1 MKITKRQL
9 RRIIKEEKQK
19 LLGEEFTAKDAIS
32 DSGDFDKVFND
43 ADIPKLAQA
52 TDGYFTPEEV
62 EEVKALFYK
71 IVSQNFPDAELID
84 IYKAL
89 GGTQG

>member
-1 MKITKRQL
+1 MKINKRQL

-19 LLGEEFTAKDAIS
+19 LLGEESTVKDAVS
-32 DSGDFDKVFND
+32 DSGDFDKVFNA

-52 TDGYFTPEEV
+52 TDGYLTPEEV

-71 IVSQNFPDAELID
+71 IVSQNFPDGELID
-84 IYKAL
+84 VYKTL

>member
-1 MKITKRQL
+1 MKISKRQL

-19 LLGEEFTAKDAIS
+19 LLGEEFTVKDAIS
-32 DSGDFDKVFND
+32 DSGDFDKVFNA
-43 ADIPKLAQA
+43 ADIPKLAQT
-52 TDGYFTPEEV
+52 TDGYLTPEEV
-62 EEVKALFYK
+62 GEVKALFYK

>member
-1 MKITKRQL
+1 MKITKNTL

-19 LLGEEFTAKDAIS
+19 LLEEEFTVKDAIS
-32 DSGDFDKVFND
+32 DSGDFDKVFNA
-43 ADIPKLAQA
+43 ADIPKLAQV
-52 TDGYFTPEEV
+52 TNGYLTPEEV

-71 IVSQNFPDAELID
+71 IVSQNFPDGELVD
-84 IYKAL
+84 VYKAL

>member
-19 LLGEEFTAKDAIS
+19 LLGEEFTVKDAIS
-32 DSGDFDKVFND
+32 DSGDFDKVFNA

-52 TDGYFTPEEV
+52 TDGYLTPEEV

-71 IVSQNFPDAELID
+71 IVSQNFPDGELID
-84 IYKAL
+84 VYKAL